1 MYDTYVTFL
10 GPKTSDV
17 YVGHL
22 TDIYVT
28 SFCLTYMSVKNT
40 TDMSYFN
47 RKSHILF
54 LTTTGTR
61 VGTFGLTKIEKILLA
76 GGFSSGPS

>member
-10 GPKTSDV
+10 GPKIKDICIS
-17 YVGHL
+17 HL

-28 SFCLTYMSVKNT
+28 TFCLTYMSVKNA

-47 RKSHILF
+47 L
-54 LTTTGTR
+54 
-61 VGTFGLTKIEKILLA
+61 
-76 GGFSSGPS
+76 